1 MQIKSNCVRYSITLW
16 KFAKKVKITFGAVA
30 KGDLLPGLA
39 GALRTQGKLEGKI
52 QDWERKEQQPNCQ
65 QCLLFYMFQLAPFLL
80 RWHPSF
86 LSWHPSSLGN
96 RHVSH
101 CKKTNKKQEVKEANS
116 ALQRHC
122 YTIMK
127 FRPKKS
133 QGNVNKTP
141 LPPNP
146 YFCESFKICFMTVN
160 IIPRI
165 LHICFFF
172 TLIYP
177 V

>member
-1 MQIKSNCVRYSITLW
+1 
-16 KFAKKVKITFGAVA
+16 
-30 KGDLLPGLA
+30 
-39 GALRTQGKLEGKI
+39 
-52 QDWERKEQQPNCQ
+52 
-65 QCLLFYMFQLAPFLL
+65 
-80 RWHPSF
+80 
-86 LSWHPSSLGN
+86 
-96 RHVSH
+96 
-101 CKKTNKKQEVKEANS
+101 
-116 ALQRHC
+116 
-122 YTIMK
+122 MK

-133 QGNVNKTP
+133 QGSVNKTR

-177 V
+177 VKSDNEAYLLYYDANSGSSATPPPRPGGGWRDAGVVFVRRPEDLFSAGRAGTARKGGRASTAGLKVRSVLPGGRGHC